1 MVSHLGRNGTAWSTP
16 RIAAVQPGR
25 SLQNPVWLWDESADT
40 IHLMYTSQRGK
51 NQGTA
56 AVQVSNSTDGGRRW
70 SLPQVVFATPGA
82 FLKNAPIKGL
92 DGEWLLP
99 MYYTPKGIG
108 NIPSQWSDMRHS
120 QDGGATWSPGIV
132 MTGKGLGLVQPTVV
146 RLADNATG
154 EPTRELVAFFRSRK
168 RDRVWR
174 ARSYDEGRTWT
185 QPKRT
190 PLPNPNKSVQAVTLQ
205 SGAIALVFNNNR
217 GKGFGKTRGH
227 IYRDSKQYPVS
238 VGLSFDGGRT
248 WPYVRDLQ
256 EQFDIRLEFSYPSVV
271 QTSDGSIHITYTWSH
286 TRRRV
291 AVRYMRITEDW
302 IKGRYTFGA
311 TRGVYQPAAVVGA

>member
-1 MVSHLGRNGTAWSTP
+1 MPCIL
-16 RIAAVQPGR
+16 I
-25 SLQNPVWLWDESADT
+25 PVWL
-40 IHLMYTSQRGK
+40 
-51 NQGTA
+51 A
-56 AVQVSNSTDGGRRW
+56 ACHGR
-70 SLPQVVFATPGA
+70 
-82 FLKNAPIKGL
+82 
-92 DGEWLLP
+92 
-99 MYYTPKGIG
+99 
-108 NIPSQWSDMRHS
+108 
-120 QDGGATWSPGIV
+120 
-132 MTGKGLGLVQPTVV
+132 
-146 RLADNATG
+146 
-154 EPTRELVAFFRSRK
+154 
-168 RDRVWR
+168 
-174 ARSYDEGRTWT
+174 
-185 QPKRT
+185 
-190 PLPNPNKSVQAVTLQ
+190 
-205 SGAIALVFNNNR
+205 R